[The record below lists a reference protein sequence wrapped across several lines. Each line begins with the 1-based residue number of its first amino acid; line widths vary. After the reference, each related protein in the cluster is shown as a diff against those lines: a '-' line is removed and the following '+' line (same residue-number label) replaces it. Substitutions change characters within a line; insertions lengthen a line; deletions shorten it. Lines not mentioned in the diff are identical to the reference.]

1 MVAPEAY
8 KKRIL
13 IVDDEPVICR
23 FCQRVLT
30 KDGFEV
36 DIAAD
41 GRAAQSMISKQDY
54 DLHLID
60 IKMPLMDG
68 KELYEWL
75 QERDPRITNR
85 IVFTT
90 GSAVGQGTERFLRS
104 SGRPVLFK
112 PFATEELRA
121 VVKKALTEP

>member
-1 MVAPEAY
+1 MVGPEAY

-13 IVDDEPVICR
+13 IVDDEAVICR

-30 KDGFEV
+30 EDGFEV

-54 DLHLID
+54 DLYLID

-68 KELYEWL
+68 KELYELL
-75 QERDPRITNR
+75 QKRDPCITNR

-90 GSAVGQGTERFLRS
+90 GSAIGQHTERFLKS
-104 SGRPVLFK
+104 SGRLVLLK
-112 PFATEELRA
+112 PFTTEELRA
-121 VVKKALTEP
+121 VVNKALTEP